1 MTTMSDAQLT
11 LDAPDVVNDEPLSV
25 RPYRISV
32 EKYHQM
38 IEAGIFRPE
47 DRIELLEGWLVEK
60 MSKNPLHRFST
71 QVLRELLI
79 SILPSG
85 WFADDQE
92 PVTTANSEPEPDMA
106 IIRGER
112 RDYLKRHPM
121 PHEIGLVVEIADIS
135 LKQDRRLKQRI
146 YASAGI
152 AAYWLLN
159 LQERQLEVY
168 TQPVGEGIEARY
180 ESVTIY
186 SDTEEVPLILDDAT
200 VGSIKISDLLP

>member
-1 MTTMSDAQLT
+1 MTMSDAELT
-11 LDAPDVVNDEPLSV
+11 LDVPEAVDEPLRV

-38 IEAGIFRPE
+38 TDAGIFRLE

-60 MSKNPLHRFST
+60 MTKKAPHSFAT
-71 QVLRELLI
+71 QMLRDIVARLLPI
-79 SILPSG
+79 T
-85 WFADDQE
+85 WFVIDQE
-92 PVTTANSEPEPDMA
+92 PITTSDSEPEPDIA
-106 IIRGER
+106 VIRGER
-112 RDYLKRHPM
+112 RDYLERHPI
-121 PHEIGLVVEIADIS
+121 PHEIGLVVEIADS
-135 LKQDRRLKQRI
+135 LLNQDRRLKQRI

-180 ESVTIY
+180 ETVMTY
-186 SDTEEVPLILDDAT
+186 TDTQEVPLILDGTT
-200 VGSIKISDLLP
+200 VGSIKISDFLP